1 MPEITQVGVADV
13 MRVLPELVPLEQGLA
28 GESSVDLLIAC
39 AGFEQRATAVVDDLA
54 SVCVQNSLIV
64 EYPTNLSENLPA
76 AAKLA
81 QMRVAGTR
89 TVIQYNRA
97 EFLHRL
103 QESLKPYGGAKD
115 IRVVVDM
122 SGMASYV
129 VYRVLSAVCDRLPN
143 ARLAVYYAEA
153 SEYSPT
159 ESEWNA
165 FIVGVTDTTDNLL
178 MAEHYEHTCF
188 QSKGIDVP
196 YDSDVFPGENV
207 GPLATELV
215 AVPNFSLLRMKAM
228 LAHTESQY
236 SVPKDKVRWFLAQPP
251 DRVKNG
257 WRYDALAVLYNV
269 RNSGEAVSTRDYRE
283 VFQRL
288 DALWEELLA
297 ERHIVIAS
305 LGSKMQHL
313 GTFLFLMMHRECG
326 LVLCEPE
333 EFIAAR
339 YTKGVGPKWWI
350 DFGAIKSLRD
360 ALASRGDLQY
370 RW

>member
-1 MPEITQVGVADV
+1 MV
-13 MRVLPELVPLEQGLA
+13 
-28 GESSVDLLIAC
+28 
-39 AGFEQRATAVVDDLA
+39 
-54 SVCVQNSLIV
+54 
-64 EYPTNLSENLPA
+64 
-76 AAKLA
+76 
-81 QMRVAGTR
+81 
-89 TVIQYNRA
+89 
-97 EFLHRL
+97 
-103 QESLKPYGGAKD
+103 
-115 IRVVVDM
+115 
-122 SGMASYV
+122 
-129 VYRVLSAVCDRLPN
+129 
-143 ARLAVYYAEA
+143 
-153 SEYSPT
+153 
-159 ESEWNA
+159 
-165 FIVGVTDTTDNLL
+165 
-178 MAEHYEHTCF
+178 
-188 QSKGIDVP
+188 
-196 YDSDVFPGENV
+196 
-207 GPLATELV
+207 
-215 AVPNFSLLRMKAM
+215 
-228 LAHTESQY
+228 
-236 SVPKDKVRWFLAQPP
+236 LAQPP

-257 WRYDALAVLYNV
+257 WCYDALAVLYNV

-350 DFGAIKSLRD
+350 DFGTIKSLRD